1 VILITDSV
9 TGSLLAYD
17 EASGDGC
24 FVNSHDEVPLTN
36 SPIQVLIVDDYEPWR
51 RFASSTFQKMPGLQV
66 VGEVSDGLQAVQK
79 SEELQPDLIL
89 LDIALPTI
97 NGIEAAR
104 QIRKHSPRSK
114 ILFFSEERSPDIAKE
129 ALRTGA
135 TGYVLKSDAAGEL
148 LPAIQAVLQ
157 GEYFVSSSLAAQVAL
172 KTTGERMLVDSVV
185 PLVSENVQITL
196 RHDVALYRDDVLLVD
211 GFVRFVE
218 SVLKLGNSAVVIAT
232 ASHRT
237 AILQKLREFV
247 DVDAAIE
254 QGRYVERDIND
265 TLSVFEI
272 ANLHDAVRV
281 RKSAADLFEEAAKAA
296 QREHRRVA
304 VCREGAPKSIPEANA
319 EAVISQEDVFEEIAK
334 RYDVDLL
341 CGYVLSAFPSK
352 DRTQIIRR
360 ICAAHSG
367 VWEA

>member
-1 VILITDSV
+1 MAV
-9 TGSLLAYD
+9 
-17 EASGDGC
+17 
-24 FVNSHDEVPLTN
+24 FVSSHELEVPLTN
-36 SPIQVLIVDDYEPWR
+36 SPIRVLIVDDYEPWR
-51 RFASSTFQKMPGLQV
+51 RFASSAFQKMPGLQV

-104 QIRKHSPRSK
+104 RIRKHSPCSK
-114 ILFFSEERSPDIAKE
+114 ILFFSEERSPDIAEE

-135 TGYVLKSDAAGEL
+135 TGYVVKSDAAGEL

-157 GEYFVSSSLAAQVAL
+157 GEHFVSSSLAAQVAV
-172 KTTGERMLVDSVV
+172 KATGERVLVDNVV
-185 PLVSENVQITL
+185 PLVSENVQITQ

-265 TLSVFEI
+265 TLSIFEI
-272 ANLHDAVRV
+272 GNLHDAVRF
-281 RKSAADLFEEAAKAA
+281 RRSAADLFEEAAKAA
-296 QREHRRVA
+296 RREHRRVA
-304 VCREGAPKSIPEANA
+304 VCRECAPKPIPEANA
-319 EAVISQEDVFEEIAK
+319 KAVISQEDVFEEIAK
-334 RYDVDLL
+334 SYDVDLL
-341 CGYVLSAFPSK
+341 CGYVLSAFPRK

-367 VWEA
+367 VWEG